1 MSAANTAESADFRG
15 PLDITRAATV
25 VLDAE
30 STVIGWSPAAAELL
44 GYGPADAL
52 GRPLSAFLSVHPV
65 GGTPPAEA
73 AGPSDVPGTAAAGI
87 GPPSLVGN
95 EIHVAHAQDGR
106 ELLVATATCPLPG
119 GPAGRGAGAP
129 DRILVAAEVGELR
142 HWESR
147 IALLQGLATQSPV
160 GLAIYDTDLRLTW
173 CNTAYEREIGQPL
186 AAFRGMRADE
196 LYSSGFFVSPGYPQ
210 TLDGV
215 MHQVIDTGE
224 PILDLNFR
232 GQPPSDPGRDHLWSC
247 AYYRLE
253 DAHGHVFGVCEDAFD
268 ITDRYRVQE
277 RLTLLVEAGRR
288 IGTVLD
294 VATTAEE
301 IAEVAVPDF
310 AATVRVDVT
319 RAALT
324 GETAAVGSTAD
335 MSLLRVAD
343 RSEPGT
349 ATPDPALPD
358 PNQPDPALPVRGA
371 PDPALPEP
379 GRPDPGSTGLDRPDP
394 ARPDPSRPESARPGR
409 SAPGPPDSASSDPA
423 PPESARPDPGSTEP
437 DRPDPGV
444 PESALPG
451 SSPPKTSPLTSPDPA
466 RPDPGSTEPGRSDP
480 GIPGTGPPAP
490 DPDAPAPGPSAPQ
503 TQQAG
508 PHGVGG
514 TAPGTAAS
522 GGDERDPYPP
532 VVYPPG
538 SPQHRSLSSGGLV
551 LDEGTL
557 VVPLRAGGAVL
568 GLVTFDRGIA
578 PDASGRPPAP
588 DRATT
593 FDNGEVALADELAAR
608 AAVCIDNARRYTRER
623 TASLALQRQ
632 LLPHHLPPQSAVRT
646 AYRYLPAD
654 DVTGVGGDWFDVI
667 PLSGTRVGLVVGD
680 VVGHGLQAAATMG
693 RLRTSV
699 RAFAQLDMAPD
710 ELLTRLDDLVGQ
722 PAEEPPDAYGG
733 AVETYDVTTGATC
746 LYAVYDPVSRR
757 CVMARAGHLPPAI
770 VDPGGQ
776 VSFPDLPA
784 GPPLGLGGLPFES
797 MEFELPVGSLLA
809 LFTDGLVEARDH
821 DISHGLDMLG
831 RVLGDRSASLEELC
845 DRAVTEL
852 VPDGTS
858 PDDTALLLV
867 RTREL
872 DAERVADWELSAEPV
887 SVGRAR
893 ELATG
898 QLEAW
903 GLEELVFATQLVVS
917 ELVTNAVRYA
927 GGPLGL
933 RLIRD
938 RTLVCEVADTGHTSP
953 HLRHSAE
960 DDEGGRGL
968 FIVAQLV
975 QRWGTRYTPTGK
987 TIWTEQALPPA
998 DEA

>member
-25 VLDAE
+25 VLDAG

-44 GYGPADAL
+44 GYGPAEAL

-65 GGTPPAEA
+65 GGVPPAKA
-73 AGPSDVPGTAAAGI
+73 AQASGTPGLSGTTGATTGVPGTTGATTGVPGTTAAGVA
-87 GPPSLVGN
+87 PPSLVGN
-95 EIHVAHAQDGR
+95 EIHVAHARDGR
-106 ELLVATATCPLPG
+106 ELLVATAMCPLPG
-119 GPAGRGAGAP
+119 GEADRGPGAP
-129 DRILVAAEVGELR
+129 DRILVAAEVGGLR

-196 LYSSGFFVSPGYPQ
+196 LYPGGSFVSPGYPQ
-210 TLDGV
+210 TLAGV
-215 MHQVIDTGE
+215 MHQVIDTGA

-277 RLTLLVEAGRR
+277 RLALLVEAGRR

-294 VATTAEE
+294 VVTTAEE
-301 IAEVAVPDF
+301 MAEVAVPDF

-319 RAALT
+319 RAAVT
-324 GETAAVGSTAD
+324 GETAAVGSPAD

-343 RSEPGT
+343 RSEPGA

-358 PNQPDPALPVRGA
+358 PGA
-371 PDPALPEP
+371 PE
-379 GRPDPGSTGLDRPDP
+379 
-394 ARPDPSRPESARPGR
+394 
-409 SAPGPPDSASSDPA
+409 
-423 PPESARPDPGSTEP
+423 
-437 DRPDPGV
+437 
-444 PESALPG
+444 
-451 SSPPKTSPLTSPDPA
+451 
-466 RPDPGSTEPGRSDP
+466 
-480 GIPGTGPPAP
+480 
-490 DPDAPAPGPSAPQ
+490 
-503 TQQAG
+503 
-508 PHGVGG
+508 
-514 TAPGTAAS
+514 TAPGAAGPGLPDLRGPGPEGPEAGPDGVSRAAS
-522 GGDERDPYPP
+522 SCGEDRHPHPYPP

-557 VVPLRAGGAVL
+557 VVPLRAGGGIL
-568 GLVTFDRGIA
+568 GLATFDRGVG
-578 PDASGRPPAP
+578 PDAAGRTPAP

-593 FDNGEVALADELAAR
+593 FDNGEVALADELTAR

-632 LLPHHLPPQSAVRT
+632 LLPHHLPPRSAVRT

-699 RAFAQLDMAPD
+699 RAFAQLDMPPD

-770 VDPGGQ
+770 VDPDGG

-784 GPPLGLGGLPFES
+784 GPPLGLGGLPFEAR
-797 MEFELPVGSLLA
+797 EFELPVGSLLA
-809 LFTDGLVEARDH
+809 LFTDGLVEGRDH
-821 DISHGLDMLG
+821 DIGHGLDTLG
-831 RVLGDRSASLEELC
+831 RVLADRSASLEELC
-845 DRAVTEL
+845 DRAVAAL
-852 VPDGTS
+852 VPGGTS
-858 PDDTALLLV
+858 ADDTALLLV

-987 TIWTEQALPPA
+987 TIWTEQALPSA
-998 DEA
+998 DEG

>member
-30 STVIGWSPAAAELL
+30 STVIGWSPAAAGLL
-44 GYGPADAL
+44 GYGPAEAL

-65 GGTPPAEA
+65 GGIPPAEA
-73 AGPSDVPGTAAAGI
+73 ADEAEASGTPELPGAPGTTGVPRTAAGI

-95 EIHVAHAQDGR
+95 EIHVAHARDGR
-106 ELLVATATCPLPG
+106 ELLVATAMCPLPG
-119 GPAGRGAGAP
+119 GAADRAPGTP

-147 IALLQGLATQSPV
+147 LALLQGLATQSPV

-196 LYSSGFFVSPGYPQ
+196 LYSGGSFVTPGYPQ

-310 AATVRVDVT
+310 AAAVRVDVT
-319 RAALT
+319 RAAVT
-324 GETAAVGSTAD
+324 GETAAVGSPAD

-349 ATPDPALPD
+349 AAPDPALPD
-358 PNQPDPALPVRGA
+358 PALPDPGQPDPGTPGGSGA
-371 PDPALPEP
+371 A
-379 GRPDPGSTGLDRPDP
+379 STGGDDR
-394 ARPDPSRPESARPGR
+394 
-409 SAPGPPDSASSDPA
+409 
-423 PPESARPDPGSTEP
+423 
-437 DRPDPGV
+437 
-444 PESALPG
+444 
-451 SSPPKTSPLTSPDPA
+451 
-466 RPDPGSTEPGRSDP
+466 
-480 GIPGTGPPAP
+480 
-490 DPDAPAPGPSAPQ
+490 
-503 TQQAG
+503 
-508 PHGVGG
+508 H
-514 TAPGTAAS
+514 
-522 GGDERDPYPP
+522 PYPP
-532 VVYPPG
+532 VAYPPG

-557 VVPLRAGGAVL
+557 VVPLRAGGGIL
-568 GLVTFDRGIA
+568 GLVTFDRGVG
-578 PDASGRPPAP
+578 PDASGRPPSP

-593 FDNGEVALADELAAR
+593 FDNGEVALADELTAR

-699 RAFAQLDMAPD
+699 RAFAQLDMPPD

-722 PAEEPPDAYGG
+722 PAEEPPGAYGG

-770 VDPGGQ
+770 VGPDGG

-821 DISHGLDMLG
+821 DIGHGLDTLG

-845 DRAVTEL
+845 DRAVYEL
-852 VPDGTS
+852 VPGGTS
-858 PDDTALLLV
+858 ADDTALLLV

-872 DAERVADWELSAEPV
+872 DAELVADWELSAEPV

-903 GLEELVFATQLVVS
+903 GLDELVFATQLVVS

-987 TIWTEQALPPA
+987 TIWTEQTLPPA
-998 DEA
+998 DEG

>member
-1 MSAANTAESADFRG
+1 M
-15 PLDITRAATV
+15 DITRAATV

-30 STVIGWSPAAAELL
+30 STVIGWSPAAAGLL
-44 GYGPADAL
+44 GYGPAEAL

-65 GGTPPAEA
+65 GGIPPAEA
-73 AGPSDVPGTAAAGI
+73 ADEAEASGAPELPGAPGTTEVPRTTAAGI

-95 EIHVAHAQDGR
+95 EIHVAHTRDGR

-119 GPAGRGAGAP
+119 GAADRGPGAP

-142 HWESR
+142 YWESR
-147 IALLQGLATQSPV
+147 LALLQGLATQSPV

-196 LYSSGFFVSPGYPQ
+196 LYSSGSFVTPGYPQ

-224 PILDLNFR
+224 PVLDLNFR

-301 IAEVAVPDF
+301 IADVAVPDF

-319 RAALT
+319 RAAVT
-324 GETAAVGSTAD
+324 GETAAVGSPAD

-349 ATPDPALPD
+349 ATPDPGQPGLGLPD
-358 PNQPDPALPVRGA
+358 PDPALPD
-371 PDPALPEP
+371 PDPDQ
-379 GRPDPGSTGLDRPDP
+379 PD
-394 ARPDPSRPESARPGR
+394 
-409 SAPGPPDSASSDPA
+409 PGPPD
-423 PPESARPDPGSTEP
+423 ESG
-437 DRPDPGV
+437 
-444 PESALPG
+444 
-451 SSPPKTSPLTSPDPA
+451 
-466 RPDPGSTEPGRSDP
+466 
-480 GIPGTGPPAP
+480 
-490 DPDAPAPGPSAPQ
+490 
-503 TQQAG
+503 
-508 PHGVGG
+508 
-514 TAPGTAAS
+514 AAS
-522 GGDERDPYPP
+522 PGDDDRHPYPP

-557 VVPLRAGGAVL
+557 VVPLRAGGGIL
-568 GLVTFDRGIA
+568 GLVTFDRGVG

-699 RAFAQLDMAPD
+699 RAFAQLDMPPD

-770 VDPGGQ
+770 VDPDGG

-821 DISHGLDMLG
+821 DIGHGLDTLG

-845 DRAVTEL
+845 DRAVSEL
-852 VPDGTS
+852 VPGGTS
-858 PDDTALLLV
+858 ADDTALLLV

-872 DAERVADWELSAEPV
+872 DAELVADWELSAEPV

-903 GLEELVFATQLVVS
+903 GLDELVFATQLVVS

-987 TIWTEQALPPA
+987 TIWTEQALPP
-998 DEA
+998 DGHG

>member
-44 GYGPADAL
+44 GYEPAAAL

-65 GGTPPAEA
+65 GGTPPA
-73 AGPSDVPGTAAAGI
+73 AAAEAPEVSGTPATGI

-95 EIHVAHAQDGR
+95 EIHVAHARDGR

-119 GPAGRGAGAP
+119 GAAGRGPGAP

-147 IALLQGLATQSPV
+147 LALLQGLATQSPV

-186 AAFRGMRADE
+186 AAFRGKRADE
-196 LYSSGFFVSPGYPQ
+196 LYSSGSFVTPGYPQ

-224 PILDLNFR
+224 PVLDLNFR

-277 RLTLLVEAGRR
+277 RLALLVEAGRR

-301 IAEVAVPDF
+301 IAGVAVPDF

-319 RAALT
+319 RATMT
-324 GETAAVGSTAD
+324 GETAAVGSAAD

-349 ATPDPALPD
+349 ATPDPAL
-358 PNQPDPALPVRGA
+358 R
-371 PDPALPEP
+371 
-379 GRPDPGSTGLDRPDP
+379 DPG
-394 ARPDPSRPESARPGR
+394 
-409 SAPGPPDSASSDPA
+409 APGPGLLG
-423 PPESARPDPGSTEP
+423 PEGTE
-437 DRPDPGV
+437 
-444 PESALPG
+444 
-451 SSPPKTSPLTSPDPA
+451 
-466 RPDPGSTEPGRSDP
+466 
-480 GIPGTGPPAP
+480 TGPR
-490 DPDAPAPGPSAPQ
+490 GVSGSANS
-503 TQQAG
+503 TG
-508 PHGVGG
+508 EDRH
-514 TAPGTAAS
+514 
-522 GGDERDPYPP
+522 PYPP

-557 VVPLRAGGAVL
+557 VVPLRAGGGIL
-568 GLVTFDRGIA
+568 GLVTFDRGVG
-578 PDASGRPPAP
+578 PDTSGRSPAP

-770 VDPGGQ
+770 VDPDGA

-821 DISHGLDMLG
+821 DIGHGLDTLG
-831 RVLGDRSASLEELC
+831 RVLTDRSASLEELC
-845 DRAVTEL
+845 DRAVSEL
-852 VPDGTS
+852 VPGGTS
-858 PDDTALLLV
+858 ADDTALLLV

-872 DAERVADWELSAEPV
+872 DAERVAHWELSAEAV

-998 DEA
+998 DDG

>member
-15 PLDITRAATV
+15 PLDITRAATM

-44 GYGPADAL
+44 GYAPSDAL
-52 GRPLSAFLSVHPV
+52 GRPVTAFLPERPAGGLLPV
-65 GGTPPAEA
+65 EA
-73 AGPSDVPGTAAAGI
+73 AGTAGP

-95 EIHVAHAQDGR
+95 EIRLARTRDGR

-119 GPAGRGAGAP
+119 GAEGHGPGEP
-129 DRILVAAEVGELR
+129 DRILVASEVESLL

-160 GLAIYDTDLRLTW
+160 GLAIYDTDLRLSW
-173 CNTAYEREIGQPL
+173 SNTAYEREMGQPL
-186 AAFRGMRADE
+186 AAFRGKRADE
-196 LYSSGFFVSPGYPQ
+196 LYGTGSFVTPGYPRM
-210 TLDGV
+210 LSGV
-215 MHQVIDTGE
+215 MRQVLDTGE
-224 PILDLNFR
+224 PILDLHFR
-232 GQPPSDPGRDHLWSC
+232 GQPPSDPGRYHLWSC

-253 DAHGHVFGVCEDAFD
+253 DAHGHVLGVCEDAFD

-294 VATTAEE
+294 VANTAEE
-301 IAEVAVPDF
+301 IAGVAVVDF
-310 AATVRVDVT
+310 ATTVRVDVT
-319 RAALT
+319 RAAVT
-324 GETAAVGSTAD
+324 GETAAVGSPAD
-335 MSLLRVAD
+335 MSLLRVA
-343 RSEPGT
+343 E
-349 ATPDPALPD
+349 
-358 PNQPDPALPVRGA
+358 
-371 PDPALPEP
+371 
-379 GRPDPGSTGLDRPDP
+379 
-394 ARPDPSRPESARPGR
+394 R
-409 SAPGPPDSASSDPA
+409 SAPGSGT
-423 PPESARPDPGSTEP
+423 PDPGL
-437 DRPDPGV
+437 PDPGQAGAG
-444 PESALPG
+444 ELPG
-451 SSPPKTSPLTSPDPA
+451 AGPPGTDD
-466 RPDPGSTEPGRSDP
+466 R
-480 GIPGTGPPAP
+480 PGTGPPGA
-490 DPDAPAPGPSAPQ
+490 ARGPGEPR
-503 TQQAG
+503 
-508 PHGVGG
+508 
-514 TAPGTAAS
+514 
-522 GGDERDPYPP
+522 EPYPP
-532 VVYPPG
+532 VAYPPG
-538 SPQHRSLSSGGLV
+538 SPQNRSLASGGLV

-557 VVPLRAGGAVL
+557 VIPLRGGGGVL
-568 GLVTFDRGIA
+568 GLVTFDRGTGS
-578 PDASGRPPAP
+578 DAAGRAPAP
-588 DRATT
+588 DRPTT

-608 AAVCIDNARRYTRER
+608 AAVSIDNARRYTRER

-632 LLPHHLPPQSAVRT
+632 LLPHHLPPRSAVET
-646 AYRYLPAD
+646 AHRYLPAD

-680 VVGHGLQAAATMG
+680 VVGHGLRAAATMG

-722 PAEEPPDAYGG
+722 PAEDRSDAYGG

-757 CVMARAGHLPPAI
+757 CVMARAGHLPPA
-770 VDPGGQ
+770 VVGPDGR

-797 MEFELPVGSLLA
+797 MEIDLPVDSLLA

-821 DISHGLDMLG
+821 DIGRGLDTLG
-831 RVLGDRSASLEELC
+831 RVLGDRTASLEELC
-845 DRAVTEL
+845 DRAVSEL
-852 VPDGTS
+852 VPEGTS
-858 PDDTALLLV
+858 ADDTALLLV

-872 DAERVADWELSAEPV
+872 DAERVADWELTAEAV

-903 GLEELVFATQLVVS
+903 GLEELVFTTQLVVS

-953 HLRHSAE
+953 HLRHSAA

-998 DEA
+998 GAG

>member
-30 STVIGWSPAAAELL
+30 STVVGWSPAAAELL
-44 GYGPADAL
+44 GYRPADVL
-52 GRPLSAFLSVHPV
+52 GRPLSAFLSVRPV
-65 GGTPPAEA
+65 GDTPPAEA
-73 AGPSDVPGTAAAGI
+73 SGTTAADI

-95 EIHVAHAQDGR
+95 EIHVARARDGR

-119 GPAGRGAGAP
+119 GAAGNGAGAP
-129 DRILVAAEVGELR
+129 DRILVAAEVRELR

-147 IALLQGLATQSPV
+147 LALLQGLATQSPV

-173 CNTAYEREIGQPL
+173 SNTAYEREIGQPL
-186 AAFRGMRADE
+186 ATFRGKRADE
-196 LYSSGFFVSPGYPQ
+196 LYSGGSFVTPGYPQ

-215 MHQVIDTGE
+215 MHQVLETGE
-224 PILDLNFR
+224 PILDLHFR
-232 GQPPSDPGRDHLWSC
+232 GQQPSDPGRDHLWSC

-319 RAALT
+319 RAAVT
-324 GETAAVGSTAD
+324 GETAAVGSPAD
-335 MSLLRVAD
+335 MSLLRVAE
-343 RSEPGT
+343 RSEPGPAAPDPGLLDSGPPDPT
-349 ATPDPALPD
+349 APDPATPDPAAPDLAAPD
-358 PNQPDPALPVRGA
+358 PVA
-371 PDPALPEP
+371 PDPAAPET
-379 GRPDPGSTGLDRPDP
+379 DPRTARGS
-394 ARPDPSRPESARPGR
+394 
-409 SAPGPPDSASSDPA
+409 
-423 PPESARPDPGSTEP
+423 
-437 DRPDPGV
+437 
-444 PESALPG
+444 
-451 SSPPKTSPLTSPDPA
+451 
-466 RPDPGSTEPGRSDP
+466 
-480 GIPGTGPPAP
+480 
-490 DPDAPAPGPSAPQ
+490 
-503 TQQAG
+503 AG
-508 PHGVGG
+508 P
-514 TAPGTAAS
+514 
-522 GGDERDPYPP
+522 GDDRHPYPP

-538 SPQHRSLSSGGLV
+538 SPQNRSLSSGGLV

-557 VVPLRAGGAVL
+557 VVPLRGAGGIL
-568 GLVTFDRGIA
+568 GLVTFERGVR
-578 PDASGRPPAP
+578 PDASGRTPAP

-722 PAEEPPDAYGG
+722 PAEDRPDAYGG

-770 VDPGGQ
+770 VDPGGR

-797 MEFELPVGSLLA
+797 MEFDLPVGSLLA

-821 DISHGLDMLG
+821 DIGHGLDTLG

-845 DRAVTEL
+845 DRVVSEL
-852 VPDGTS
+852 VPGGTS
-858 PDDTALLLV
+858 ADDTALLLV

-872 DAERVADWELSAEPV
+872 DAERVADWELIAEAV

-998 DEA
+998 GDG

>member
-15 PLDITRAATV
+15 PLDVTRAATM

-30 STVIGWSPAAAELL
+30 STVIGWSPAATELL
-44 GYGPADAL
+44 GYAPSEVL
-52 GRPLSAFLSVHPV
+52 GRPLSAFLSAHPV
-65 GGTPPAEA
+65 TVGGASPDGPPEPSPPSEALEPAEPLDPSEPA
-73 AGPSDVPGTAAAGI
+73 EPSAVAGTAGPGL
-87 GPPSLVGN
+87 GPSSLVGN
-95 EIHVAHAQDGR
+95 EIHVARTRDGR

-119 GPAGRGAGAP
+119 GAAGSGTPGAP
-129 DRILVAAEVGELR
+129 DRIMVAAEVGELR

-196 LYSSGFFVSPGYPQ
+196 LYSGGSFVSPGYPQ

-277 RLTLLVEAGRR
+277 RLALLVEAGRR

-310 AATVRVDVT
+310 AAAVRVDVT
-319 RAALT
+319 RAAVT

-335 MSLLRVAD
+335 MSLLRVAE
-343 RSEPGT
+343 RSEPG
-349 ATPDPALPD
+349 A
-358 PNQPDPALPVRGA
+358 GA
-371 PDPALPEP
+371 PDPALPE
-379 GRPDPGSTGLDRPDP
+379 TV
-394 ARPDPSRPESARPGR
+394 
-409 SAPGPPDSASSDPA
+409 
-423 PPESARPDPGSTEP
+423 PPETA
-437 DRPDPGV
+437 
-444 PESALPG
+444 
-451 SSPPKTSPLTSPDPA
+451 
-466 RPDPGSTEPGRSDP
+466 
-480 GIPGTGPPAP
+480 PAP
-490 DPDAPAPGPSAPQ
+490 D
-503 TQQAG
+503 
-508 PHGVGG
+508 
-514 TAPGTAAS
+514 AS
-522 GGDERDPYPP
+522 GETPAPYPP
-532 VVYPPG
+532 VGYPPG

-557 VVPLRAGGAVL
+557 VVPLRAGGGIL
-568 GLVTFDRGIA
+568 GLVTFERGVG
-578 PDASGRPPAP
+578 PDASGRALAP

-593 FDNGEVALADELAAR
+593 FDNGEVALADELTAR
-608 AAVCIDNARRYTRER
+608 TAVCIDNARRYTRER

-632 LLPHHLPPQSAVRT
+632 LLPHHLPPQSAVET

-722 PAEEPPDAYGG
+722 PAEDRSDAYGG

-770 VDPGGQ
+770 VEPGGR
-776 VSFPDLPA
+776 VTFPDLPA

-797 MEFELPVGSLLA
+797 MEIDLPVGSLLA

-821 DISHGLDMLG
+821 DIGQGLDALG
-831 RVLGDRSASLEELC
+831 GVLGGGCASLEELC
-845 DRAVTEL
+845 DRAVSEL
-852 VPDGTS
+852 VPGGTS
-858 PDDTALLLV
+858 ADDTALLLV

-872 DAERVADWELSAEPV
+872 DAEQVADWELTAEPV

-898 QLEAW
+898 QLAAW
-903 GLEELVFATQLVVS
+903 GLEELSFATELVVS
-917 ELVTNAVRYA
+917 ELVTNAVRYG

-938 RTLVCEVADTGHTSP
+938 RTLVCEVSDTGHTSP

-987 TIWTEQALPPA
+987 TIWTEQTLPPA
-998 DEA
+998 GAG

>member
-25 VLDAE
+25 VLDAD

-44 GYGPADAL
+44 GYEPTEAL

-65 GGTPPAEA
+65 GGTPPAAAAEA
-73 AGPSDVPGTAAAGI
+73 SGVSEASDVSGAAATGV

-95 EIHVAHAQDGR
+95 EIHVAHARDGR

-119 GPAGRGAGAP
+119 GAAGRGPGAP
-129 DRILVAAEVGELR
+129 DRILVAAEMGELR

-147 IALLQGLATQSPV
+147 LALLQGLATQSPV

-196 LYSSGFFVSPGYPQ
+196 LYGGGSFVTPGYPQ

-215 MHQVIDTGE
+215 MHQVLDTGE
-224 PILDLNFR
+224 PVLDLNFKA
-232 GQPPSDPGRDHLWSC
+232 QQPSDPGRDHLWSC

-268 ITDRYRVQE
+268 VTDRYRVQE
-277 RLTLLVEAGRR
+277 RLALLVEAGRR

-294 VATTAEE
+294 VVTTAEE

-319 RAALT
+319 RAAMT
-324 GETAAVGSTAD
+324 GETAAVGSAAD

-349 ATPDPALPD
+349 ATPDPGLPD
-358 PNQPDPALPVRGA
+358 PEGPESPRGVSGA
-371 PDPALPEP
+371 AN
-379 GRPDPGSTGLDRPDP
+379 STGEDR
-394 ARPDPSRPESARPGR
+394 
-409 SAPGPPDSASSDPA
+409 
-423 PPESARPDPGSTEP
+423 
-437 DRPDPGV
+437 
-444 PESALPG
+444 
-451 SSPPKTSPLTSPDPA
+451 
-466 RPDPGSTEPGRSDP
+466 
-480 GIPGTGPPAP
+480 
-490 DPDAPAPGPSAPQ
+490 
-503 TQQAG
+503 
-508 PHGVGG
+508 H
-514 TAPGTAAS
+514 
-522 GGDERDPYPP
+522 PYPP
-532 VVYPPG
+532 VTYPPG

-557 VVPLRAGGAVL
+557 VVPLRAGGGIL
-568 GLVTFDRGIA
+568 GLVTFDRGVG

-770 VDPGGQ
+770 VDPGGR

-821 DISHGLDMLG
+821 DIGHGLDTLG

-845 DRAVTEL
+845 DRAVSEL
-852 VPDGTS
+852 VPGGTS
-858 PDDTALLLV
+858 ADDTALLLV

-872 DAERVADWELSAEPV
+872 DAERVAHWELSAEAV

-998 DEA
+998 DGG

>member
-15 PLDITRAATV
+15 PLDITRAATM

-44 GYGPADAL
+44 GYEPSEVL
-52 GRPLSAFLSVHPV
+52 GRPLSTFLSAHPV
-65 GGTPPAEA
+65 TVGGASSDGPPGPSPPPEPLDPSGPAEPLDPS
-73 AGPSDVPGTAAAGI
+73 GPSDPSDPSDVAGTAAPGL
-87 GPPSLVGN
+87 GPSSLVGN
-95 EIHVAHAQDGR
+95 EIHVARTRDGR

-119 GPAGRGAGAP
+119 GAAGSGTPGAP
-129 DRILVAAEVGELR
+129 DRIVVAAEVGELR

-196 LYSSGFFVSPGYPQ
+196 LYSGGSFVSPGYPR

-277 RLTLLVEAGRR
+277 RLALLVEAGRR

-310 AATVRVDVT
+310 AAAVRVDVT
-319 RAALT
+319 RAAVT

-335 MSLLRVAD
+335 MSLLRVAE
-343 RSEPGT
+343 RSEPG
-349 ATPDPALPD
+349 A
-358 PNQPDPALPVRGA
+358 GA
-371 PDPALPEP
+371 PDLALPE
-379 GRPDPGSTGLDRPDP
+379 
-394 ARPDPSRPESARPGR
+394 
-409 SAPGPPDSASSDPA
+409 
-423 PPESARPDPGSTEP
+423 
-437 DRPDPGV
+437 
-444 PESALPG
+444 
-451 SSPPKTSPLTSPDPA
+451 
-466 RPDPGSTEPGRSDP
+466 
-480 GIPGTGPPAP
+480 TGPPEAAQAP
-490 DPDAPAPGPSAPQ
+490 DASDGAP
-503 TQQAG
+503 
-508 PHGVGG
+508 
-514 TAPGTAAS
+514 AAS
-522 GGDERDPYPP
+522 GEAPAPYPP
-532 VVYPPG
+532 VGYPPG

-557 VVPLRAGGAVL
+557 VVPLRAGGGIL
-568 GLVTFDRGIA
+568 GLVTFERGVG
-578 PDASGRPPAP
+578 PDASGRALAP

-593 FDNGEVALADELAAR
+593 FDNGEVALADELTAR
-608 AAVCIDNARRYTRER
+608 TAVCIDNARRYTRER

-632 LLPHHLPPQSAVRT
+632 LLPHHLPPQSAVET
-646 AYRYLPAD
+646 AYRYLLARRCD
-654 DVTGVGGDWFDVI
+654 
-667 PLSGTRVGLVVGD
+667 RRRRGLVRRDPAVRHPGRS
-680 VVGHGLQAAATMG
+680 GGGGRGRARAPGGRHHGLT
-693 RLRTSV
+693 RTSV

-722 PAEEPPDAYGG
+722 PAEDRSDAYGG

-770 VDPGGQ
+770 VEPGGR

-797 MEFELPVGSLLA
+797 MEIDLPVGSLLA

-821 DISHGLDMLG
+821 DIGQGLDALG
-831 RVLGDRSASLEELC
+831 GVLGGGCASLEELC
-845 DRAVTEL
+845 DRAVSEL
-852 VPDGTS
+852 VPGGTS
-858 PDDTALLLV
+858 ADDTALLLV

-872 DAERVADWELSAEPV
+872 DAEQVADWELTAEPV

-898 QLEAW
+898 QLAAW
-903 GLEELVFATQLVVS
+903 GLEELSFATELVVS
-917 ELVTNAVRYA
+917 ELVTNAVRYG

-938 RTLVCEVADTGHTSP
+938 RTLVCEVSDTGHTSP

-987 TIWTEQALPPA
+987 TIWTEQTLPSA
-998 DEA
+998 G

>member
-15 PLDITRAATV
+15 PLDVTRAATM

-30 STVIGWSPAAAELL
+30 STVIGWSPAATELL
-44 GYGPADAL
+44 GYAPSEVL
-52 GRPLSAFLSVHPV
+52 GRPLSAFLSAHPV
-65 GGTPPAEA
+65 TVGGPSPDGPPEPSPPSEALQPAEPLDPSEPAEPSDA
-73 AGPSDVPGTAAAGI
+73 AGTAGPGLGPS
-87 GPPSLVGN
+87 SLVGN
-95 EIHVAHAQDGR
+95 EIHVARTRDGR

-119 GPAGRGAGAP
+119 GAAGSGTPGAP
-129 DRILVAAEVGELR
+129 DRIMVAAEVGELR

-196 LYSSGFFVSPGYPQ
+196 LYSGGSFVSPGYPQ

-277 RLTLLVEAGRR
+277 RLALLVEAGRR

-310 AATVRVDVT
+310 AAAVRVDVT
-319 RAALT
+319 RAAVT

-335 MSLLRVAD
+335 MSLLRVAE
-343 RSEPGT
+343 RSEPG
-349 ATPDPALPD
+349 A
-358 PNQPDPALPVRGA
+358 GA
-371 PDPALPEP
+371 PDPALPE
-379 GRPDPGSTGLDRPDP
+379 TV
-394 ARPDPSRPESARPGR
+394 
-409 SAPGPPDSASSDPA
+409 
-423 PPESARPDPGSTEP
+423 PPETA
-437 DRPDPGV
+437 
-444 PESALPG
+444 
-451 SSPPKTSPLTSPDPA
+451 
-466 RPDPGSTEPGRSDP
+466 
-480 GIPGTGPPAP
+480 PAP
-490 DPDAPAPGPSAPQ
+490 DASGEAPA
-503 TQQAG
+503 
-508 PHGVGG
+508 
-514 TAPGTAAS
+514 
-522 GGDERDPYPP
+522 PYPP
-532 VVYPPG
+532 VGYPPG

-557 VVPLRAGGAVL
+557 VVPLRAGGGIL
-568 GLVTFDRGIA
+568 GLVTFERGVG
-578 PDASGRPPAP
+578 PDASGRALAP

-593 FDNGEVALADELAAR
+593 FDNGEVALADELTAR
-608 AAVCIDNARRYTRER
+608 TAVCIDNARRYTRER

-632 LLPHHLPPQSAVRT
+632 LLPHHLPPQSAVET

-722 PAEEPPDAYGG
+722 PAEDRSDPYGG

-770 VDPGGQ
+770 VEPGGR
-776 VSFPDLPA
+776 VTFPDLPA

-797 MEFELPVGSLLA
+797 MEIDLPVGSLLA
-809 LFTDGLVEARDH
+809 LFTDGLVEAQDH
-821 DISHGLDMLG
+821 DIGQGLDALG
-831 RVLGDRSASLEELC
+831 GVLGGGCASLEELC
-845 DRAVTEL
+845 DRAVSEL
-852 VPDGTS
+852 VPGGTS
-858 PDDTALLLV
+858 ADDTALLLV

-872 DAERVADWELSAEPV
+872 DAEQVADWELTAEPV

-898 QLEAW
+898 QLAAW
-903 GLEELVFATQLVVS
+903 GLEELSFATELVVS
-917 ELVTNAVRYA
+917 ELVTNAVRYG

-938 RTLVCEVADTGHTSP
+938 RTLVCEVSDTGHTSP

-987 TIWTEQALPPA
+987 TIWTEQTLPSA
-998 DEA
+998 GAG

>member
-30 STVIGWSPAAAELL
+30 DTVIGWSPAAVELL
-44 GYGPADAL
+44 GHRPSDAL
-52 GRPLSAFLSVHPV
+52 GRPLSAFLSARPV
-65 GGTPPAEA
+65 EGPPV
-73 AGPSDVPGTAAAGI
+73 PDVPGPPPLAG
-87 GPPSLVGN
+87 N
-95 EIHVAHAQDGR
+95 DFHVARTRDGR

-119 GPAGRGAGAP
+119 APGGPGTP
-129 DRILVAAEVGELR
+129 DRVLVAAEVGELR

-147 IALLQGLATQSPV
+147 LALLQGLATQSPV

-173 CNTAYEREIGQPL
+173 SNTAYEREIGQPL
-186 AAFRGMRADE
+186 DTYRGKRADE
-196 LYSSGFFVSPGYPQ
+196 LYSGGSFVTQGYPQ
-210 TLDGV
+210 TLDAV
-215 MHQVIDTGE
+215 MHHVLATGE
-224 PILDLNFR
+224 PILDLHFR

-247 AYYRLE
+247 SYYRLE

-268 ITDRYRVQE
+268 ISDRYRAQE
-277 RLTLLVEAGRR
+277 RLTLLVEAGRS

-294 VATTAEE
+294 VVTTAEE
-301 IAEVAVPDF
+301 VAEVAVPDF
-310 AATVRVDVT
+310 ARAVRVDVT
-319 RAALT
+319 SAAVT
-324 GETAAVGSTAD
+324 GETAAAGSTAD
-335 MSLLRVAD
+335 MTLLRVAE
-343 RSEPGT
+343 RS
-349 ATPDPALPD
+349 ATGPA
-358 PNQPDPALPVRGA
+358 A
-371 PDPALPEP
+371 PD
-379 GRPDPGSTGLDRPDP
+379 
-394 ARPDPSRPESARPGR
+394 PGR
-409 SAPGPPDSASSDPA
+409 SATANGSADVTDPA
-423 PPESARPDPGSTEP
+423 DP
-437 DRPDPGV
+437 R
-444 PESALPG
+444 
-451 SSPPKTSPLTSPDPA
+451 
-466 RPDPGSTEPGRSDP
+466 RR
-480 GIPGTGPPAP
+480 
-490 DPDAPAPGPSAPQ
+490 
-503 TQQAG
+503 
-508 PHGVGG
+508 
-514 TAPGTAAS
+514 
-522 GGDERDPYPP
+522 YPP
-532 VVYPPG
+532 VAYPPG
-538 SPQHRSLSSGGLV
+538 SPQNRSLSSGGLV
-551 LDEGTL
+551 LDESTL
-557 VVPLRAGGAVL
+557 VVPLRAGGGIL
-568 GLVTFDRGIA
+568 GLVTFDRTVHTDA
-578 PDASGRPPAP
+578 PGRAPAP
-588 DRATT
+588 VTT
-593 FDNGEVALADELAAR
+593 FDGGEVALADELAAR
-608 AAVCIDNARRYTRER
+608 TAVCIDNARRYTRER

-632 LLPHHLPPQSAVRT
+632 LLPHHLPPRSAVET

-722 PAEEPPDAYGG
+722 PAEEQYDAYGTATDATGDGGG
-733 AVETYDVTTGATC
+733 AASHAYDDVTTGATC
-746 LYAVYDPVSRR
+746 LYAVYDPVSRH

-770 VDPGGQ
+770 VEPGGR

-797 MEFELPVGSLLA
+797 MEIDLPVGSLLA

-821 DISHGLDMLG
+821 DISRGLDALG
-831 RVLGDRSASLEELC
+831 RVLADPSATLDELC
-845 DRAVTEL
+845 DRAVAEL
-852 VPDGTS
+852 VPGGTS
-858 PDDTALLLV
+858 ADDTALLLV

-872 DAERVADWELSAEPV
+872 AEGRVAEWELSAEPV

-903 GLEELVFATQLVVS
+903 GLAELSFSTELVVS

-927 GGPLGL
+927 GGPLRL

-938 RTLVCEVADTGHTSP
+938 STLLCEVADTGHTSP

-975 QRWGTRYTPTGK
+975 QRWGTRYTRTGK
-987 TIWTEQALPPA
+987 TIWTEQALPLR
-998 DEA
+998 

>member
-44 GYGPADAL
+44 GYEPAEAL

-65 GGTPPAEA
+65 GGTPPAAAAEA
-73 AGPSDVPGTAAAGI
+73 SGVSAVPGTPATGI

-95 EIHVAHAQDGR
+95 EIHVAHARDGR

-119 GPAGRGAGAP
+119 GAADRGPGAP

-147 IALLQGLATQSPV
+147 LALLQGLATQSPV

-196 LYSSGFFVSPGYPQ
+196 LYGGGSFVTPGYPQ

-215 MHQVIDTGE
+215 MHQVLDTGE
-224 PILDLNFR
+224 PVLDLNFR
-232 GQPPSDPGRDHLWSC
+232 AQQPSDPGRDHLWSC

-268 ITDRYRVQE
+268 VTDRYRVQE
-277 RLTLLVEAGRR
+277 RLALLVEAGRR

-301 IAEVAVPDF
+301 IADVAVPDF

-319 RAALT
+319 RAAMT
-324 GETAAVGSTAD
+324 GETAAVGSAAD

-343 RSEPGT
+343 RSEPGA
-349 ATPDPALPD
+349 ATPDP
-358 PNQPDPALPVRGA
+358 
-371 PDPALPEP
+371 
-379 GRPDPGSTGLDRPDP
+379 GLRDD
-394 ARPDPSRPESARPGR
+394 
-409 SAPGPPDSASSDPA
+409 PGPPGPGVADPGPLDSADA
-423 PPESARPDPGSTEP
+423 EGGS
-437 DRPDPGV
+437 RGV
-444 PESALPG
+444 PGAAA
-451 SSPPKTSPLTSPDPA
+451 A
-466 RPDPGSTEPGRSDP
+466 RD
-480 GIPGTGPPAP
+480 
-490 DPDAPAPGPSAPQ
+490 
-503 TQQAG
+503 
-508 PHGVGG
+508 
-514 TAPGTAAS
+514 
-522 GGDERDPYPP
+522 GDRHPYPP

-557 VVPLRAGGAVL
+557 VVPLRAGGGIL
-568 GLVTFDRGIA
+568 GLVTFDRCAG

-699 RAFAQLDMAPD
+699 RAFAQLDMPPD

-757 CVMARAGHLPPAI
+757 CVMARAGHLPPAV
-770 VDPGGQ
+770 VDPDGA

-821 DISHGLDMLG
+821 DIGHGLDTLG
-831 RVLGDRSASLEELC
+831 QVLTDRSASLEELC
-845 DRAVTEL
+845 DRAVAEL
-852 VPDGTS
+852 VPGGTS
-858 PDDTALLLV
+858 ADDTALLLV

-872 DAERVADWELSAEPV
+872 DAERVAHWELSAEAV

-998 DEA
+998 DEG

>member
-1 MSAANTAESADFRG
+1 MSAASTAESADFRG

-44 GYGPADAL
+44 GYGPSDVL
-52 GRPLSAFLSVHPV
+52 GRPLTAFLSVRPA
-65 GGTPPAEA
+65 GGTLPAEA
-73 AGPSDVPGTAAAGI
+73 SAAAGPGP
-87 GPPSLVGN
+87 GPPSLVGH
-95 EIHVAHAQDGR
+95 EIRVARTRDGR

-119 GPAGRGAGAP
+119 AAGASGPGTP
-129 DRILVAAEVGELR
+129 DRIMVAAEVEALL

-160 GLAIYDTDLRLTW
+160 GLAIYDTDLRLSW
-173 CNTAYEREIGQPL
+173 SNTAYEREMGQPL
-186 AAFRGMRADE
+186 AAFRGKRAEE
-196 LYSSGFFVSPGYPQ
+196 LYGAGSFVTPGYPH
-210 TLDGV
+210 TLAGV
-215 MHQVIDTGE
+215 MRQVLDTGE
-224 PILDLNFR
+224 PVLDLHFR

-253 DAHGHVFGVCEDAFD
+253 DAHGHTLGVCEDAFD

-288 IGTVLD
+288 IGTALD

-310 AATVRVDVT
+310 AATVRVDAT
-319 RAALT
+319 RAAVT
-324 GETAAVGSTAD
+324 GETAAVGSPAD
-335 MSLLRVAD
+335 MSLLRVA
-343 RSEPGT
+343 E
-349 ATPDPALPD
+349 
-358 PNQPDPALPVRGA
+358 
-371 PDPALPEP
+371 
-379 GRPDPGSTGLDRPDP
+379 
-394 ARPDPSRPESARPGR
+394 R
-409 SAPGPPDSASSDPA
+409 SAPGSGT
-423 PPESARPDPGSTEP
+423 PDPG
-437 DRPDPGV
+437 
-444 PESALPG
+444 LPG
-451 SSPPKTSPLTSPDPA
+451 NGPTGNGPTATARGPA
-466 RPDPGSTEPGRSDP
+466 GPGGTNSPGSPG
-480 GIPGTGPPAP
+480 GTGGTGG
-490 DPDAPAPGPSAPQ
+490 PG
-503 TQQAG
+503 G
-508 PHGVGG
+508 P
-514 TAPGTAAS
+514 
-522 GGDERDPYPP
+522 RQPYPP
-532 VVYPPG
+532 VDYPPG
-538 SPQHRSLSSGGLV
+538 SPQSRSLSSGGLV

-557 VVPLRAGGAVL
+557 VVPLRTGGGIL
-568 GLVTFDRGIA
+568 GLVTFDRGEG
-578 PDASGRPPAP
+578 PDASGRTPGP

-632 LLPHHLPPQSAVRT
+632 LLPHHLPPQSAVET

-722 PAEEPPDAYGG
+722 PAEDWSDACGG
-733 AVETYDVTTGATC
+733 AVETFDVTTGATC

-757 CVMARAGHLPPAI
+757 CVMARAGHLPPA
-770 VDPGGQ
+770 VVGPGGE

-797 MEFELPVGSLLA
+797 MEIDLPVGSLLA

-821 DISHGLDMLG
+821 DVGRGLDTLG

-845 DRAVTEL
+845 DRTVSEL
-852 VPDGTS
+852 VPGGTS
-858 PDDTALLLV
+858 ADDTALLLV
-867 RTREL
+867 RTRAL
-872 DAERVADWELSAEPV
+872 GADRVADWELTAEPV

-903 GLEELVFATQLVVS
+903 GLEELAFATQLVVS

-953 HLRHSAE
+953 HLRHSAA

-998 DEA
+998 EAG

>member
-1 MSAANTAESADFRG
+1 MAH
-15 PLDITRAATV
+15 TR
-25 VLDAE
+25 
-30 STVIGWSPAAAELL
+30 
-44 GYGPADAL
+44 
-52 GRPLSAFLSVHPV
+52 
-65 GGTPPAEA
+65 
-73 AGPSDVPGTAAAGI
+73 
-87 GPPSLVGN
+87 
-95 EIHVAHAQDGR
+95 DGR

-119 GPAGRGAGAP
+119 GAADRGPGAP

-142 HWESR
+142 YWESR
-147 IALLQGLATQSPV
+147 LALLQGLATQSPV

-196 LYSSGFFVSPGYPQ
+196 LYSSGSFVTPGYPQ

-224 PILDLNFR
+224 PVLDLNFR

-301 IAEVAVPDF
+301 IADVAVPDF

-319 RAALT
+319 RAAVT
-324 GETAAVGSTAD
+324 GETAAVGSPAD

-349 ATPDPALPD
+349 ATPDPGQPGLGLPD
-358 PNQPDPALPVRGA
+358 PDPALPD
-371 PDPALPEP
+371 PDPDQ
-379 GRPDPGSTGLDRPDP
+379 PD
-394 ARPDPSRPESARPGR
+394 
-409 SAPGPPDSASSDPA
+409 PGPPD
-423 PPESARPDPGSTEP
+423 ESG
-437 DRPDPGV
+437 
-444 PESALPG
+444 
-451 SSPPKTSPLTSPDPA
+451 
-466 RPDPGSTEPGRSDP
+466 
-480 GIPGTGPPAP
+480 
-490 DPDAPAPGPSAPQ
+490 
-503 TQQAG
+503 
-508 PHGVGG
+508 
-514 TAPGTAAS
+514 AAS
-522 GGDERDPYPP
+522 PGDDDRHPYPP

-557 VVPLRAGGAVL
+557 VVPLRAGGGIL
-568 GLVTFDRGIA
+568 GLVTFDRGVG

-699 RAFAQLDMAPD
+699 RAFAQLDMPPD

-770 VDPGGQ
+770 VDPDGG

-821 DISHGLDMLG
+821 DIGHGLDTLG

-845 DRAVTEL
+845 DRAVSEL
-852 VPDGTS
+852 VPGGTS
-858 PDDTALLLV
+858 ADDTALLLV

-872 DAERVADWELSAEPV
+872 DAELVADWELSAEPV

-903 GLEELVFATQLVVS
+903 GLDELVFATQLVVS

-987 TIWTEQALPPA
+987 TIWTEQALPP
-998 DEA
+998 DGHG